1 MSVISSKGTH
11 AVGLFVDGFDLK
23 YVCLKKAKNGI
34 QLVDYKTVRLAT
46 KLDEVHYTQAK
57 TEEISFDSIESSS
70 FDLES
75 EPAGQIGDPTSEEK
89 FSIKNETIIRE
100 LLADLNGVKYTLSY
114 AVTEPS
120 IDYQILET
128 DFGLKGNKLKERVLE
143 ELGNV
148 RSIVPNPDALSILET
163 GTGSLICIVR
173 EDGLSLANL
182 ISDAVTSVG
191 ERPPRISLIDA
202 AEVALM
208 NALRLNYRFENEEHT
223 LIVYV
228 AQDFTRLIYMRGNE
242 YQHFAPVIAEGIES
256 SNLKQ
261 TIYSRASLEQ
271 HNIGIH
277 HLDRIILAG
286 DAHRLQ
292 LDEFLDE
299 KFAVTEVGYMKYD
312 NLDTSAFSSA
322 NVEELSEFAVPIA
335 TAWKNLATKNPAVYP
350 GNLIPA
356 HLVAEQNIF
365 KLKWH
370 GYALLAAIFLI
381 TVFFAAQ
388 IPVQQREINQ
398 LAQEVSFKETQVLEV
413 DLLEASVAQVGNE
426 INKLQSALNLYEQL
440 VPGYN
445 RWSRNLTHLS
455 TGVDDLNSLWI
466 LDVRSHGDNGR
477 GLEINGYSVY
487 RSRIPRFANLFDN
500 AILQEVLVQEI
511 RGRIV
516 YRFKVIVN
524 DTNGQAN
531 DGN

>member
-1 MSVISSKGTH
+1 MSLISPKGTQ

-23 YVCLKKAKNGI
+23 YVCLKKTKNGI
-34 QLVDYKTVRLAT
+34 QLQDYKTVRLAT
-46 KLDEVHYTQAK
+46 KLDEIHYSQAK
-57 TEEISFDSIESSS
+57 ADDISFDSLEATS
-70 FDLES
+70 FDLDTETI
-75 EPAGQIGDPTSEEK
+75 GQSGDSTSDDK
-89 FSIKNETIIRE
+89 FTVKNETIIRE
-100 LLADLNGVKYTLSY
+100 LLADLNGTNYTLTY
-114 AVTEPS
+114 AVTEPA

-143 ELGNV
+143 ELGNI
-148 RSIVPNPDALSILET
+148 RSIIPNPDALSILET
-163 GTGSLICIVR
+163 GAGSLICIVR

-182 ISDAVTSVG
+182 ISDATTSVG

-208 NALRLNYRFENEEHT
+208 NAVRTNYRFENEEHT
-223 LIVYV
+223 LLVYV

-292 LDEFLDE
+292 LDEFLKD
-299 KFAVTEVGYMKYD
+299 KFAVTDVGYIQYE
-312 NLDTSAFSSA
+312 NLDTSSFSGA

-335 TAWKNLATKNPAVYP
+335 TAWKILDSKNPAIYP
-350 GNLIPA
+350 GNLIPT
-356 HLVAEQNIF
+356 HLAAEQNIF
-365 KLKWH
+365 KLAWH
-370 GYALLAAIFLI
+370 GYALLAALFLV

-388 IPVQQREINQ
+388 IPVQQRTINQ
-398 LAQEVSFKETQVLEV
+398 LAQEVNFKETQALEV
-413 DLLEASVAQVGNE
+413 DHLEASVSQVGNE

-466 LDVRSHGDNGR
+466 LDVRSQGDNGK
-477 GLEINGYSVY
+477 GLEINGYSIY

-516 YRFKVIVN
+516 YRFKVIVD
-524 DTNGQAN
+524 DT
-531 DGN
+531 DD